1 MSVRLALIGI
11 AGVLFAAAA
20 PAQRQ
25 AQADE
30 PPADAK
36 ALIDSCAAHRFETI
50 VSDVTADGQ
59 PKKSRVK
66 LCGKPGQT
74 DAEWIATLKDA
85 LDKVA
90 ANEGMSA
97 SAKAQV
103 MTALNAEIRRLDQPL
118 PQGPAS
124 RFNLGRSAPPPT
136 RPVASPPPEY
146 TSLPPLPAPK
156 PAVVAAT
163 GTAAV
168 LPMLARPDLKI
179 ECYAPGQIGG
189 PGPCTDLEREMFL
202 MVKAGEDIPA
212 GTSLRFLRRGE
223 DRASIDLAQLRKGK
237 SLQAK
242 LPQAVCQGVG
252 GSSVQID
259 IVRKPPGAAAS
270 EQVVDSMGPF
280 ELRC

>member
-1 MSVRLALIGI
+1 MSLRLTLIGV
-11 AGVLFAAAA
+11 AGVLVSAAAL
-20 PAQRQ
+20 AQPNSRP
-25 AQADE
+25 DD

-36 ALIDSCAAHRFETI
+36 ALIDTCAAHKFETI

-66 LCGKPGQT
+66 LCGQPGQT

-90 ANEGMSA
+90 GNDGMSA
-97 SAKAQV
+97 NAKAQV
-103 MTALNAEIRRLDQPL
+103 MTALSAEIRRLDQPL

-124 RFNLGRSAPPPT
+124 SFKLGKSAPPPN
-136 RPVASPPPEY
+136 RPAATPPPEY

-156 PAVVAAT
+156 PAVIAAT

-189 PGPCTDLEREMFL
+189 PGPCAELERGMFL
-202 MVKAGEDIPA
+202 TVKAGEDIPA

-237 SLQAK
+237 ALRAM

-252 GSSVQID
+252 GSQVQID